1 MSAALVACP
10 LGKRGRDQPVRSS
23 LEDVAGL
30 GSGPLSLGGRGLSGG
45 LPRTHVPNSKLNAAI
60 AGFQRLNNLTPDG
73 LVNPHGPAAGD
84 GGGMASRA
92 PVLVGGHD
100 AGRGQRSFPW
110 LRVGVSG

>member
-1 MSAALVACP
+1 MRQDAP
-10 LGKRGRDQPVRSS
+10 DPGD
-23 LEDVAGL
+23 GL
-30 GSGPLSLGGRGLSGG
+30 LSLGGLGLSGG
-45 LPRTHVPNSKLNAAI
+45 LPRTQVPNSKLNAAI

-100 AGRGQRSFPW
+100 AGRGQRNFPW